1 MEKKDQPNVIYFE
14 NPKKLPDPKPLTAE
28 QIKMASQIVGLDK
41 VILTKEEKEE
51 QEKVYQKLKVKLDE
65 LTR

>member
-1 MEKKDQPNVIYFE
+1 MDKKNQPNVIYFE
-14 NPKKLPDPKPLTAE
+14 NSKKLSDPKPLTAE

-65 LTR
+65 LTW